1 MAIIDSHFTQME
13 LSFFSVGGISQ
24 SKTMKLF
31 GQIGST
37 CVVLMVDSGAS
48 QCFVSKKLAQCL
60 ALPLCSIDPFHV
72 KLGDGRCLQTSGLC
86 KDLSINLGPL
96 TISLD
101 CYVFPLGGIDVI
113 LGISWLETLG
123 NVKMNWQ
130 ALTMRFSHQGQKV
143 TLRGSHS
150 LFHSPLSLH
159 SFFKLTDV
167 GYKVIIWPCEAVLSE
182 HTLDLTLSPDKST
195 QLSSV
200 LDTHSSI
207 FSESHSLRPIR
218 ASDHAIALQ
227 SGVTTIS
234 VKSYCYSHH

>member
-1 MAIIDSHFTQME
+1 MIIASEDESPPGELDLLKGDRAEPLTMAIIDSHFTQME

-37 CVVLMVDSGAS
+37 RVVLMVDSGAS
-48 QCFVSKKLAQCL
+48 HCFVSKKLAQCL

-86 KDLSINLGPL
+86 KDLSINLGPF

-101 CYVFPLGGIDVI
+101 CYVFPLGGVDVI

-130 ALTMRFSHQGQKV
+130 V
-143 TLRGSHS
+143 
-150 LFHSPLSLH
+150 
-159 SFFKLTDV
+159 
-167 GYKVIIWPCEAVLSE
+167 
-182 HTLDLTLSPDKST
+182 
-195 QLSSV
+195 
-200 LDTHSSI
+200 
-207 FSESHSLRPIR
+207 
-218 ASDHAIALQ
+218 
-227 SGVTTIS
+227 
-234 VKSYCYSHH
+234 